1 MGTNDPNYYDA
12 TTGRLLDLDVLRGLF
27 DEHVDASHDP
37 VESMGM
43 TIKASWFMRNADR
56 PAYDQAFNDWADAE
70 VKDGR
75 LSVGPPI
82 VDWDVT
88 LDMGTMT
95 AGSAIEA
102 ARKTAASLAGNA
114 GAGDGYAWRAVYD
127 VVGPDST
134 EHTVDL
140 EIVGSG
146 RTCIACGHV
155 DEEDE
160 HGERHVSDEG
170 VCRVVL
176 TDGHVCG
183 GRMWW
188 QP

>member
-12 TTGRLLDLDVLRGLF
+12 TTGRLLDLDLLRVVF
-27 DEHVDASHDP
+27 DEHVDATHDP

-75 LSVGPPI
+75 LSVGLPE
-82 VDWDVT
+82 VEWQVT
-88 LDMGTMT
+88 LDMGGIDATDPV
-95 AGSAIEA
+95 AA
-102 ARKTAASLAGNA
+102 ARHAAYVLARK
-114 GAGDGYAWRAVYD
+114 GADGYAWRALYD

-140 EIVGSG
+140 EIHGSG
-146 RTCIACGHV
+146 RTCLACGAV
-155 DEEDE
+155 DQGEDDE
-160 HGERHVSDEG
+160 GERWVNE
-170 VCRVVL
+170 
-176 TDGHVCG
+176 DGQCQRQVHGRTCT
-183 GRMWW
+183 GRMEWL
-188 QP
+188 P